1 MPTVEGD
8 LLKGDIGSENNL
20 TKIIRSSEFD
30 PCPGNRDWMALERCT
45 MSWAGGVKGRIPEY
59 KFKDHFFLPII
70 SERRTTPRVRFFCI
84 LLTMFGRNRCVAS
97 GS

>member
-1 MPTVEGD
+1 MPAVEGD

-45 MSWAGGVKGRIPEY
+45 MSWAGGLKGRIAEHSASMLESVAPELG
-59 KFKDHFFLPII
+59 KI
-70 SERRTTPRVRFFCI
+70 
-84 LLTMFGRNRCVAS
+84 
-97 GS
+97 